1 MPWWLAGLGLL
12 AAIGFGWLVTV
23 WLLGEADRGTTRA
36 ELRIDAIRTGLTV
49 VAGTGA
55 GVALLIA
62 ARRQW
67 LGERAQRH
75 REQVATQ
82 NRQHQDRVQAHQEQV
97 AATNQRHEEHDAT
110 ERRITDLY
118 TKAVELLG
126 SDRPAVRLGG
136 LYALERLAQG
146 QPAHRQTIVDV
157 ICAYLRMPEAE
168 PEGADLEVRQTAQR
182 ILTRHLRPGAGDG
195 YWPDLA
201 IDLRDATLLDL
212 DASGCRFGSLD
223 LRDTTF
229 EANTRFAEAVFV
241 EPPRLRGA
249 SFTGT
254 EVSFVGAE
262 LRAETTFEAV
272 TFGCP
277 VDFAGARFEE
287 SVRFDAQTSFEGP
300 AMFRGVVFHR
310 SALFEGVRF
319 GANASFGR
327 TTFQQG
333 ASFEHAT
340 FEGEVG
346 FRRTRFSDMAML
358 RFVTFG
364 VDVSFEDAVFEG
376 HVDFARA
383 TFHGAALFTQA
394 TWARKGVFTN
404 ARANRS
410 AHHAWPDGFREVPID
425 DDWVAIER
433 R

>member
-1 MPWWLAGLGLL
+1 MSAPGQDGEGRPLRIMPWWLAGLGLL

-82 NRQHQDRVQAHQEQV
+82 NRQHQD
-97 AATNQRHEEHDAT
+97 HDAT

-300 AMFRGVVFHR
+300 
-310 SALFEGVRF
+310 
-319 GANASFGR
+319 
-327 TTFQQG
+327 
-333 ASFEHAT
+333 
-340 FEGEVG
+340 
-346 FRRTRFSDMAML
+346 
-358 RFVTFG
+358 
-364 VDVSFEDAVFEG
+364 
-376 HVDFARA
+376 
-383 TFHGAALFTQA
+383 
-394 TWARKGVFTN
+394 
-404 ARANRS
+404 
-410 AHHAWPDGFREVPID
+410 
-425 DDWVAIER
+425 
-433 R
+433 